1 MKFTI
6 TRINR
11 KKKLMV
17 STKTID
23 SFLERIAKDDAKQ
36 SVAKFRMSVPLMEGD
51 YQYYKGIGEWQHV
64 YPAAEFCKDESGNLI
79 FLKSNGLVMLHFINL
94 MTKQEKDAAKTA
106 ASLLPM
112 TFAAIEGADGRSLIV
127 LVSISNEEGKIPTK
141 EADAELLYQSAYE
154 QVKTLY
160 QSQVHA
166 TIKPEKP
173 SLESNFM
180 LTLDASPY
188 YNNKAVAMRIASN
201 QFAVATAPKSIDD
214 LKVYD
219 DYEFLY
225 RKASEETMTEMNKA
239 NISWKNDN
247 DRFLASLSAIASKLC
262 VMGLSEEETF
272 VHIRRNNW
280 SKVAEEQLR
289 QIVGTAYDSHSKDK
303 RMEKSASARKGRADI
318 LQMINYLESRY
329 QFRYNT
335 VMKYTE
341 YRPNNSWIGDF
352 KPVDAR
358 VQKSMTLAVQIA
370 DIHVSIKDVRNF
382 LESDR
387 IRNYSPIEFYLY
399 DCLGKWDGK
408 DRIRALARTV
418 PTNNPHWEDWFYT
431 WFLGMVDQWRGVYR
445 KQYGNSTMP
454 LLISKQ
460 GYNKSTFC
468 RRLIPSELSWGF
480 TDNMILSEKRQ
491 VLQAMSQFLLINLD
505 EFNQISP
512 QVQQGFL
519 KNLLQLPTVKI
530 KPPYGSHVE
539 EFPRLASF
547 IATSNMTDILS
558 DPSGNRR
565 FLGVELTCPID
576 VSVRLNYEQLYA
588 QAMAALDNG
597 EKSYF
602 DAEQTALIM
611 QSNQQFQQSSITKQ
625 CFMELFEP
633 TMDEKRGEYMTA
645 TAIFDVLKQKFGS
658 SLKITT
664 LQKFGRELMNIDG
677 INKKRTRYGTEYL
690 VIRRDNTSN

>member
-1 MKFTI
+1 MA
-6 TRINR
+6 
-11 KKKLMV
+11 

-23 SFLERIAKDDAKQ
+23 SFLERIAKDDSKQ
-36 SVAKFRMSVPLMEGD
+36 SVANFRMSVPLMEGD
-51 YQYYKGIGEWQHV
+51 YQFYKGIKEWQHV
-64 YPAAEFCKDESGNLI
+64 YPAAEFGKDESDNLV
-79 FLKSNGLVMLHFINL
+79 FKKSNGLLMLHFIHL
-94 MTKQEKDAAKTA
+94 MTAQEMEAARKA

-112 TFAAIEGADGRSLIV
+112 TFAAITGADGRSLIV
-127 LVSISNEEGKIPTK
+127 LVCICDEEGKIPEK
-141 EADAELLYQSAYE
+141 EADAELLYQCAYE
-154 QVKTLY
+154 QVKSLY
-160 QSQVHA
+160 LSQIQA
-166 TIKPEKP
+166 ELKEEKPTIK
-173 SLESNFM
+173 SNFM
-180 LTLDASPY
+180 LTLDPSPY
-188 YNNKAVAMRIASN
+188 YNSKAVAMRISRNSPTKA
-201 QFAVATAPKSIDD
+201 AVPKAVDD
-214 LKVYD
+214 LKAYN

-225 RKASEETMTEMNKA
+225 RKAAKEAAEEMTEAKMNWT
-239 NISWKNDN
+239 NENDQL
-247 DRFLASLSAIASKLC
+247 LARLSAIAAKLC
-262 VMGLSEEETF
+262 HMGLTEEEAF
-272 VHIRRNNW
+272 IHIRRNNW
-280 SKVAEEQLR
+280 YEVAEEQLR
-289 QIVGTAYDSHSKDK
+289 QVVGSAYATHSKDK
-303 RMEKSASARKGRADI
+303 KSKSAAAGKGRTDI

-335 VMKYTE
+335 VMKFTE
-341 YRPNNSWIGDF
+341 YRPNNSWVGDF

-358 VQKSMTLAVQIA
+358 VQKSMTLDVQIA

-387 IRNYSPIEFYLY
+387 IKNYSPIESYLY

-418 PTNNPHWEDWFYT
+418 PTKNPHWEDWFYT

-468 RRLIPSELSWGF
+468 RRLIPNELSWGF

-530 KPPYGSHVE
+530 KPPYGSHVQ

-547 IATSNMTDILS
+547 IATSNITDILA

-565 FLGVELTCPID
+565 FLGVELTGPID
-576 VSVRLNYEQLYA
+576 VSGRLNYEQLYA
-588 QAMAALDNG
+588 QAMQALEQG

-602 DAEQTALIM
+602 DAAETAVIM
-611 QSNQQFQQSSITKQ
+611 QSNRQFEQVSPIKQ
-625 CFMELFEP
+625 CFLEVFEP
-633 TMDEKRGEYMTA
+633 TNDVEKGEYLMA
-645 TAIFDVLKQKFGS
+645 AAIFDVLKQKFGS
-658 SLKITT
+658 SLQVSS
-664 LQKFGRELMNIDG
+664 LQKFGRELQNIEG
-677 INKKRTRYGTEYL
+677 LTSKKTRFGTEYL
-690 VIRRDNTSN
+690 VVRK